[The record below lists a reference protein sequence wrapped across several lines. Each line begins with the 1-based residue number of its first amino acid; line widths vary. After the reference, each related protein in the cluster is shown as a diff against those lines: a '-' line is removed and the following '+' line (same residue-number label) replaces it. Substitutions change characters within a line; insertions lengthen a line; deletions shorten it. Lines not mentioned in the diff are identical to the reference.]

1 MEVYDLNKVVN
12 NFNNL
17 IKPPEDYK
25 ISNVEGDYGFVVV
38 HLSVKDC
45 YDHSL
50 SPDMLSLAKNFLY
63 SHNGWINLINSFKRG
78 VLIESNVNRFIN
90 NVNEDF
96 YENIVLSEN
105 FNNVR
110 NGLNKQ
116 LETVVDNLDI
126 EKDFVSDVDLKLVV
140 KKDNFYKTGYVL
152 ERIAEYSYA

>member
-1 MEVYDLNKVVN
+1 MEVCDFDNVVN
-12 NFNNL
+12 NFNSL

-50 SPDMLSLAKNFLY
+50 SSDMLSLAKDFLY
-63 SHNGWINLINSFKRG
+63 SHSGWVNLINSFKRG
-78 VLIESNVNRFIN
+78 ILIESNVNKFIN

-105 FNNVR
+105 FNNIR

-116 LETVVDNLDI
+116 LETVINKLDV
-126 EKDFVSDVDLKLVV
+126 EKYLFDDVDLKLVF
-140 KKDNFYKTGYVL
+140 KKGNFYKTGYVL